1 MISLLVYTG
10 LRRGELCGLEWQ
22 DIDLENKRI
31 FIVRSSQHVG
41 GEFITKSPKSRSGV
55 RDFAS
60 SDTACQILKTYR
72 SWQREHK
79 LAMGD
84 RWVETDNR
92 LFTQWDGKPIHPD
105 TVTGWFADFIRKTD
119 LPYVTLHSLRHINAT
134 LMVASGADVR
144 TVSKRLGHAD
154 TSITLN
160 LYSHAL
166 KSKDNDA
173 AEKLEDMLS
182 ISQKIS

>member
-1 MISLLVYTG
+1 MSDDIISSAFGTFKN
-10 LRRGELCGLEWQ
+10 
-22 DIDLENKRI
+22 DL
-31 FIVRSSQHVG
+31 
-41 GEFITKSPKSRSGV
+41 
-55 RDFAS
+55 
-60 SDTACQILKTYR
+60 
-72 SWQREHK
+72 
-79 LAMGD
+79 
-84 RWVETDNR
+84 
-92 LFTQWDGKPIHPD
+92 
-105 TVTGWFADFIRKTD
+105 
-119 LPYVTLHSLRHINAT
+119 
-134 LMVASGADVR
+134 ASGADVR